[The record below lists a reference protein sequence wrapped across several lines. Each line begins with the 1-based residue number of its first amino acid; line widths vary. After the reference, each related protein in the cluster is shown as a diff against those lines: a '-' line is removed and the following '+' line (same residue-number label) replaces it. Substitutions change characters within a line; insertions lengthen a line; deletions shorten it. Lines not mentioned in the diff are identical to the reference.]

1 MTHSLQATPNEWYL
15 RGIRHDRRCVQAH
28 SNQMV
33 LAGKNILLGISG
45 GIAAYKTPLLVRQ
58 LVQAGAQVQT
68 VLTRAAAEF
77 VTPTTLAAL
86 SGRPPRMETFDVEA
100 EAAMGHIELARWAD
114 ALLIAPATAHIL
126 ARLATGL
133 ADDLLTTLALATPA
147 PLFLAPAMNQQMW
160 AHRSVQRNLAELT
173 AAGARIIGPDSGE
186 QACGDVGEGRMSE
199 PESILQRITEHFAPQ
214 RLAGRRVV
222 VTAGPTR
229 EAIDPVRYISNH
241 SSGKQGYAIAE
252 AARDAGA
259 EVVLISG
266 PTALPTPRGVDF
278 VAVESAREMHN
289 ASMHAAPASDV
300 FIGVAAVADYRPAE
314 QHDRKIKRETTGDLR
329 IDMQMNPD
337 IIRSIAQSEPRP
349 QVVVGFAAETNDAL
363 QHARDKRVRK
373 GLDLIV
379 VNDVSQPGIGFNSDD
394 NAATIISAD
403 AEVTLHKQGK
413 DALARALISAVADL
427 LDGQLAPTNPESAP
441 Q

>member
-1 MTHSLQATPNEWYL
+1 MA
-15 RGIRHDRRCVQAH
+15 
-28 SNQMV
+28 

-68 VLTRAAAEF
+68 VLTRSALEF

-86 SGRPPRMETFDVEA
+86 SGRQPRLETFDIEA

-114 ALLIAPATAHIL
+114 ALVVAPATAHTL

-160 AHRSVQRNLAELT
+160 AHPSVHRNLAQLIDT
-173 AAGARIIGPDSGE
+173 GCHVIGPESGE

-199 PESILQRITEHFAPQ
+199 PEAIVRSLAEHFSPQ

-241 SSGKQGYAIAE
+241 SSGKQGYAIAT

-259 EVVLISG
+259 AVVLISG
-266 PTALPTPRGVDF
+266 PTALAKPPGVEF
-278 VAVESAREMHN
+278 VAVESAQQMHA
-289 ASMHAAPASDV
+289 ASLAAAPASDV
-300 FIGVAAVADYRPAE
+300 FIGVAAVADYRPAQ
-314 QHDRKIKRETTGDLR
+314 QHDRKIKREKTGDMR
-329 IDMQMNPD
+329 IDMRMNPD
-337 IIRSIAQSEPRP
+337 IIHSVAHSDPRP
-349 QVVVGFAAETNDAL
+349 QLVVGFAAETNDAL
-363 QHARDKRVRK
+363 QHARDKRLRK

-379 VNDVSQPGIGFNSDD
+379 VNDVSLPGIGFNSDD
-394 NAATIISAD
+394 NAATIISAHE
-403 AEVTLHKQGK
+403 EVTLNKQGK
-413 DALARALISAVADL
+413 DALARALISAIADL
-427 LDGQLAPTNPESAP
+427 LDSQLAPTNPESAS

>member
-1 MTHSLQATPNEWYL
+1 MA
-15 RGIRHDRRCVQAH
+15 
-28 SNQMV
+28 

-68 VLTRAAAEF
+68 VLTRSALEF

-86 SGRPPRMETFDVEA
+86 SGRPPRLETFDIEA
-100 EAAMGHIELARWAD
+100 ESAMGHIELARWAD
-114 ALLIAPATAHIL
+114 ALLIAPATAHTL
-126 ARLATGL
+126 ARLAMGL

-147 PLFLAPAMNQQMW
+147 SLFVAPAMNQQMW
-160 AHRSVQRNLAELT
+160 AHPSVQRNLTQLID
-173 AAGARIIGPDSGE
+173 AGCRVIGPESGE

-199 PESILQRITEHFAPQ
+199 PEAIVRSLIESFAPQ

-222 VTAGPTR
+222 ITAGPTR

-241 SSGKQGYAIAE
+241 SSGKQGYAIAA

-266 PTALPTPRGVDF
+266 PTALAKPPGMEF
-278 VAVESAREMHN
+278 VAVESARDMLA
-289 ASMHAAPASDV
+289 ASQAAAPGSDV
-300 FIGVAAVADYRPAE
+300 FIGVAAVADYRPAQ
-314 QHDRKIKRETTGDLR
+314 QHDRKIKREKTGDMR

-337 IIRSIAQSEPRP
+337 IIHSVARSDRRP

-379 VNDVSQPGIGFNSDD
+379 VNDVSLPGIGFNSND
-394 NAATIISAD
+394 NAATIISAHE
-403 AEVTLHKQGK
+403 EVVLHKQSK
-413 DALARALISAVADL
+413 DALARALISAIADL
-427 LDGQLAPTNPESAP
+427 LDSQLAPTNPESAP